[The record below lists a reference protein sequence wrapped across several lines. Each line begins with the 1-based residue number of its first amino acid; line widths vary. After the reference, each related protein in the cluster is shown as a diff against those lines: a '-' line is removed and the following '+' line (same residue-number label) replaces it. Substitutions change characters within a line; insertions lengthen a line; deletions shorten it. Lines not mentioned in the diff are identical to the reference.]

1 MILLNFLEI
10 ELSFF
15 LTHNT
20 KFHKIKK
27 NMINNDSRPQS
38 RPAGKTYTKNTYAKD
53 CLHPQNNDTPQTPPN
68 IKKFTNTDAGRP
80 EVGLIRRHWGKANEE
95 RVEEDMTHGLLSV
108 KSVPASDLLNPPMR
122 SLFQD
127 VKLQDSESIY
137 KSNQNAP
144 LGLSAKPLAPVDEKF
159 KQAGFGKKT
168 EKGESAGKT
177 VNPRKDSKTVHEE
190 DSAGHELY
198 VKTHNDYY
206 VGEQINRNYGK
217 NWNEDHW
224 NFVFGVETPHH
235 NDGREVCRSLRW
247 PAPDIGESADRFG
260 LDRANSKVGKTKLV
274 SKRVDAFRERT
285 QPQLGKVH
293 DPIKS
298 TAGMEEAFGLML
310 RPDGCGAGDIIHQ
323 REPANWL
330 LGKDRKR
337 GLLAAVR
344 QHLKKANYH
353 NFNTLRSAFQFYDK
367 NGDGQIDKNELK
379 KACSE
384 FNLPID
390 DKMLTGLMGIMTGS
404 NGASGSDG
412 SASNGINYVAF
423 VNLLNWKNKMP
434 KDLELEEMND
444 QIIQQIDTAVTGHKT
459 SSSFINATV
468 GGLET
473 KSWQSFG
480 VPTVRSDIPAPQIR
494 RVSDHT
500 NYGDELNAHGL
511 LTPSIFTNHGVFESD
526 FFLPRD
532 KMTIRKLF
540 ENIGVKMDQ
549 ESWERCWSEAR
560 KYQERYDSGLKK
572 KSKDSGDLVSVEC
585 FRLVLDNIT
594 NEAV

>member
-1 MILLNFLEI
+1 MTENL
-10 ELSFF
+10 
-15 LTHNT
+15 
-20 KFHKIKK
+20 
-27 NMINNDSRPQS
+27 
-38 RPAGKTYTKNTYAKD
+38 RPAGKTYIKDTYAKD
-53 CLHPQNNDTPQTPPN
+53 CLHPPIDNDRMPTPPN

-108 KSVPASDLLNPPMR
+108 QSIAASALLNPKMR

-144 LGLSAKPLAPVDEKF
+144 LGLSAKPLAPVEEKF

-168 EKGESAGKT
+168 EKGENAGRT

-206 VGEQINRNYGK
+206 VGEQINRNYGE

-247 PAPDIGESADRFG
+247 PAPDTGESADRFG

-298 TAGMEEAFGLML
+298 TDGIKEAFGLML

-330 LGKDRKR
+330 LGKDRTR

-367 NGDGQIDKNELK
+367 NGDGKIDTKELQ

-390 DKMLTGLMGIMTGS
+390 DKMLAGLMSIMATS
-404 NGASGSDG
+404 SSDADG
-412 SASNGINYVAF
+412 QTIDYIAF

-434 KDLELEEMND
+434 KDTSLENPDVDD
-444 QIIQQIDTAVTGHKT
+444 QIIQQIDKCMTGHKT
-459 SSSFINATV
+459 SSSYINATV
-468 GGLET
+468 GGLKT
-473 KSWQSFG
+473 KDWQSFG

-526 FFLPRD
+526 FFEPRD
-532 KMTIRKLF
+532 KGTIRRLF
-540 ENIGVKMDQ
+540 EKIGVKMD
-549 ESWERCWSEAR
+549 ENSWERCWEEA
-560 KYQERYDSGLKK
+560 KKIQERYNMGLKF
-572 KSKDSGDLVSVEC
+572 KSKNSENLVSVEC
-585 FRLVLDNIT
+585 FRLVLDNVT
-594 NEAV
+594 NEAI